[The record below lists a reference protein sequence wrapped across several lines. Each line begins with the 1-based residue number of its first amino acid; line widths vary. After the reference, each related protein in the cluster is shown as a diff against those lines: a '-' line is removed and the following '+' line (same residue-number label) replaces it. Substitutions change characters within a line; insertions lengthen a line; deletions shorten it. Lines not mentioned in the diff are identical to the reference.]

1 MRTGII
7 TALFLLLFSA
17 NSLAETVRYITD
29 KTEITM
35 RRGTGTQYAI
45 LRTLPSGMRVTIIHS
60 DDSGYTQIR
69 TPAGHTGWVLTR
81 YLMSNPPASLRLEA
95 IKRRYKQ
102 LQAETLQLQQR
113 LRDTGSS
120 KASTESALTRLRAEN
135 HKLKQKLAEI
145 QRISRNSIQIAE
157 ENRALKERVVT
168 TDRELQ
174 RLRQENESLNDRSDR
189 DWFLVGAMVVIFS
202 IIFGIMLTRI
212 RWRKKTGWGEL

>member
-7 TALFLLLFSA
+7 PALFLLVFSTA
-17 NSLAETVRYITD
+17 SVAETVRYITD

-45 LRTLPSGMRVTIIHS
+45 LRSLPSGMRVTVIQT
-60 DDSGYTQIR
+60 DDSGYTQVR
-69 TPAGHTGWVLTR
+69 TPAGHTGWVLSR
-81 YLMSNPPASLRLEA
+81 YLMSTPPAALRLEA

-102 LQAETLQLQQR
+102 LQAEAIQLQQR
-113 LRDTGSS
+113 LKETGSS
-120 KASTESALTRLRAEN
+120 KASTESALNKLRAEN
-135 HKLKQKLAEI
+135 RKLKQQLAEI

-174 RLRQENESLNDRSDR
+174 RLRQENETLNDRSDR
-189 DWFLVGAMVVIFS
+189 DWFLVGAMVVIIS
-202 IIFGIMLTRI
+202 MIFGIMLTRI
-212 RWRKKTGWGEL
+212 RWRKKAGWGEL